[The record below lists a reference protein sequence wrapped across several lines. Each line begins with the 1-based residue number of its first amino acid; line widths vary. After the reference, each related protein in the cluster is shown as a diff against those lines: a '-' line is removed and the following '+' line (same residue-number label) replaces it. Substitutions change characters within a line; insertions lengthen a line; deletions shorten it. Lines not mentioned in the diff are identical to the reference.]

1 MGRTY
6 SFASATSASTIAV
19 NIKASGVDIIHI
31 AGTLNFDCGRDHPY
45 IRGGPGPR
53 AVRLL
58 GVKRHCSTFLAHRYF
73 ARFDGRDRCLV
84 SKCWRGG
91 RVTLSAILDALRI
104 TFGTSVR

>member
-45 IRGGPGPR
+45 IRGGPGR
-53 AVRLL
+53 GQYVCLESNGTA
-58 GVKRHCSTFLAHRYF
+58 
-73 ARFDGRDRCLV
+73 AR
-84 SKCWRGG
+84 S
-91 RVTLSAILDALRI
+91 
-104 TFGTSVR
+104 